1 MPGIARFLTLTVA
14 LLVLPGCATLSTEQ
28 LEARDYRNFDYVD
41 QFKYD
46 RKKCQA
52 RGGRII
58 VNATG
63 KVGRDGIPRHRE
75 KYFCA

>member
-1 MPGIARFLTLTVA
+1 MPETARFVALTIA

-28 LEARDYRNFDYVD
+28 IEARDYRNFDYVE

-46 RKKCQA
+46 RIKCEA
-52 RGGRII
+52 LGGRII

-63 KVGRDGIPRHRE
+63 KVGRDGIPRHRDR
-75 KYFCA
+75 YICA